1 VPQLILVIL
10 YIEYLSMLIG
20 VGILSTAGVGSVGY
34 PYISYFLLWIAV
46 PKFLVAMLLLLEFV
60 RRRYYESPNDMFTA
74 LPSGRAVSVRD
85 ELTKLVREHANGCT
99 KTVSAEAGPG
109 SHPTPY
115 AKDASRRRASQRAKG
130 ARVARLSKA
139 GERAQ
144 KRHSYT
150 KLTGLSVEGGGE
162 LCDHARFSIEAKQLV
177 TGKPR
182 DAALGVNF
190 YMKVDRYTFA
200 MPSYAGGIDAIVR
213 EFNMHGSDTDRE
225 CLHYCIDARAGSSSL
240 TFENG
245 GLRRDCGPDGQVLP
259 ERLTAAGLG
268 MTLDDFCSH
277 EAAITAGLQP
287 PHVLA
292 LRLYTTAAFRSLN
305 APLRDTSNN
314 RKPHCFPVT
323 VNFIREAISQL
334 RAVDA
339 EGESAAR
346 SVDLWRGLKNV
357 EMAADFLLAGGTEVR
372 PSRGSP

>member
-1 VPQLILVIL
+1 MQVKNVLWPANLFRPARKTGMSWQMKLILVIL

-190 YMKVDRYTFA
+190 YMKVQTVAEVGWRMPPLHAISATQAPFA
-200 MPSYAGGIDAIVR
+200 SAPAQYPPSGHCRWIVER
-213 EFNMHGSDTDRE
+213 AHVVHAPSCVRSTATRLR
-225 CLHYCIDARAGSSSL
+225 CRATRAGSMPLCGSSTCTDRTL
-240 TFENG
+240 IASASTIAST
-245 GLRRDCGPDGQVLP
+245 RAPGPPASRSRMVACAG
-259 ERLTAAGLG
+259 TAAPTAKCYPSGSLRPGL
-268 MTLDDFCSH
+268 
-277 EAAITAGLQP
+277 A
-287 PHVLA
+287 
-292 LRLYTTAAFRSLN
+292 
-305 APLRDTSNN
+305 
-314 RKPHCFPVT
+314 
-323 VNFIREAISQL
+323 
-334 RAVDA
+334 
-339 EGESAAR
+339 
-346 SVDLWRGLKNV
+346 
-357 EMAADFLLAGGTEVR
+357 
-372 PSRGSP
+372 